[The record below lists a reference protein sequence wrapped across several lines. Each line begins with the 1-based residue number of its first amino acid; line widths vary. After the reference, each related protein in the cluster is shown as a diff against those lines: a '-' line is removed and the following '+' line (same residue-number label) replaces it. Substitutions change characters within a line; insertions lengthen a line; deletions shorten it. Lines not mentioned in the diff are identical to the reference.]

1 MKEPSPVAKVIPYP
15 MRSLLTILAGLLA
28 CAQSLAADQD
38 WSKVFKEG
46 LVDADG
52 KPVAISTLKGKV
64 VAVYFSAHWCPPC
77 KMFTPKLVEFA
88 KKHNAK
94 LAVVFVSSDN
104 SEGEMRGYMKEAGMP
119 WPSTPYRSASG
130 DELGKTHGVR
140 GIPTLLVFGK
150 DGQLV
155 TKNGRNLAELEKL
168 LAK

>member
-1 MKEPSPVAKVIPYP
+1 MT
-15 MRSLLTILAGLLA
+15 RLLALVAGLLA
-28 CAQSLAADQD
+28 CAQTLAAEQD
-38 WSKVFKEG
+38 WSQVFKEG

-52 KPVAISTLKGKV
+52 KPVAVSTLKNKV

-77 KMFTPKLVEFA
+77 RQFTPKLVEFA
-88 KKHNAK
+88 KKHSAK

-104 SEGEMRGYMKEAGMP
+104 SQAEMTGYMKEAGMP

-130 DELGKTHGVR
+130 GALGNKHGVR

-150 DGQLV
+150 DGQLI
-155 TKNGRNLAELEKL
+155 TKNGRNLAELEKI

>member
-1 MKEPSPVAKVIPYP
+1 MSYYGVVQFGSAWGEYAQGNSDAMDHVLVPVGRP
-15 MRSLLTILAGLLA
+15 
-28 CAQSLAADQD
+28 D
-38 WSKVFKEG
+38 
-46 LVDADG
+46 VDGVD
-52 KPVAISTLKGKV
+52 LKK
-64 VAVYFSAHWCPPC
+64 
-77 KMFTPKLVEFA
+77 FA

-119 WPSTPYRSASG
+119 WPSTPFRSASG
-130 DELGKTHGVR
+130 KKLGETHGVR